1 MGIFIFWAGQMP
13 LNNFFFF
20 IVPFF
25 WGGGGGGGGVEDLG
39 VGHGHPLSLTPS
51 PKPASE
57 YKEIICLLIYFLS
70 DY

>member
-13 LNNFFFF
+13 LNNFFF
-20 IVPFF
+20 IVPFL
-25 WGGGGGGGGVEDLG
+25 GGGGGGDLG
-39 VGHGHPLSLTPS
+39 VGHDHHLSPT

-57 YKEIICLLIYFLS
+57 YNEIICLLIYFLS